1 MGNQSDT
8 HKLHDTLTECSHGL
22 GIKWEISQIHVSC
35 MIHLLSAVMVLV
47 SSGKS
52 IRTPKLHDTLLSA
65 AMVLVSSGKSIRT
78 PKLHDTLTECS
89 HGLGIKWEIN
99 QNT

>member
-8 HKLHDTLTECSHGL
+8 RKLHDTLTECSHGL

-35 MIHLLSAVMVLV
+35 MTHLLSAVMVLV

-52 IRTPKLHDTLLSA
+52 IRTPKLHDA
-65 AMVLVSSGKSIRT
+65 
-78 PKLHDTLTECS
+78 LTECS
-89 HGLGIKWEIN
+89 HGLGIKWKNN